1 MNEPLERLTEQ
12 FRRLPGVGVKTARR
26 LAYFILEEP
35 QESVDAFVEAI
46 TTAKA
51 QTKYC
56 SVCGNL
62 STQDPCEFCADPR
75 RDHSV
80 ICVVESPTDVQAMER
95 CHEYHG
101 VYHVLHGA
109 LSPLDGIQPEQLH
122 IRELLER
129 LRDDTVQEIIM
140 ATDPDAEGEA
150 TALYLAR
157 LLSPSGIKV
166 TRIARGVPVGGDI
179 EYADEL
185 TLGGAVVNRQE
196 MKG

>member
-35 QESVDAFVEAI
+35 QESVDAFIEAI

-129 LRDDTVQEIIM
+129 LRDDTVQEP
-140 ATDPDAEGEA
+140 TGGWR
-150 TALYLAR
+150 YR
-157 LLSPSGIKV
+157 FCGRRHLSRRGRPPSKYVRRRVIW
-166 TRIARGVPVGGDI
+166 
-179 EYADEL
+179 
-185 TLGGAVVNRQE
+185 
-196 MKG
+196 

>member
-35 QESVDAFVEAI
+35 QESVDAFIEAI

-56 SVCGNL
+56 AVCGNL

-129 LRDDTVQEIIM
+129 LRDDTVKEIIM

-150 TALYLAR
+150 TALYIASLVK
-157 LLSPSGIKV
+157 PIGVKV
-166 TRIARGVPVGGDI
+166 TRIARGLPAGGDI
-179 EYADEL
+179 GFVDGV
-185 TLGGAVVNRQE
+185 TLAGAVAHRQN
-196 MKG
+196 M

>member
-35 QESVDAFVEAI
+35 QESVDAFIEAI

-80 ICVVESPTDVQAMER
+80 ICVVESPTDVQAVER

-150 TALYLAR
+150 TALYIAGLVK
-157 LLSPSGIKV
+157 PIGIKV
-166 TRIARGVPVGGDI
+166 TRIARGLPAGGDI
-179 EYADEL
+179 GFVDGV
-185 TLGGAVVNRQE
+185 TLAGAVAHRQN
-196 MKG
+196 M

>member
-129 LRDDTVQEIIM
+129 LRDDTVKEIIM

-150 TALYLAR
+150 TALYIAGLVK
-157 LLSPSGIKV
+157 PIGITI
-166 TRIARGVPVGGDI
+166 TRIARGLPAGGDI
-179 EYADEL
+179 GFVDGV
-185 TLGGAVVNRQE
+185 TLVGAVAHRQS
-196 MKG
+196 M